1 MSPYSKCAV
10 NILLL
15 ISSKKN
21 KKQALRS

>member
-15 ISSKKN
+15 ISSKK
-21 KKQALRS
+21 KQKQALRS